1 MNAWLFDY
9 FLAITDKNM
18 GRRAVVRGSIMEAVI
33 DFSIWALFSRATLP
47 VKLVII
53 LLIGMSIWSWTIAIN
68 KRLALNVA
76 RKRAAKFDQSFWSGE
91 PLDELF
97 DQIATTP
104 KGGSE
109 LIFTAGMTEWR
120 RSHRD
125 DGALIAGAQSRI
137 ERSMDV
143 ALSKEANYLQSSLGV
158 LASIGSVAPFIGL
171 FGTVWGIMNAFIEIA
186 AQQNTN
192 LAVVAPGIA
201 EALLATGLGLLAAIP
216 AVVFYNYLSASSDR
230 VIANYEAFSDEFS
243 TILSRQLGG

>member
-1 MNAWLFDY
+1 
-9 FLAITDKNM
+9 
-18 GRRAVVRGSIMEAVI
+18 MEAAI

-47 VKLVII
+47 VQLVMI
-53 LLIGMSIWSWTIAIN
+53 LLIGLSVWSWTIAIN
-68 KRLALNVA
+68 KRLVLGVA
-76 RKRAAKFDQSFWSGE
+76 RRRAAAFDQSFWSGD

-97 DQIATTP
+97 DQISASP

-120 RSHRD
+120 RSHRE
-125 DGALIAGAQSRI
+125 DGAMIAGAQSRI

-143 ALSKEANYLQSSLGV
+143 ALSKQVNQLQNNLGA

-216 AVVFYNYLSASSDR
+216 AVVFYNNLSAGSDR
-230 VIANYEAFSDEFS
+230 LIASYEAFADEFS

>member
-1 MNAWLFDY
+1 
-9 FLAITDKNM
+9 
-18 GRRAVVRGSIMEAVI
+18 MEAAI

-53 LLIGMSIWSWTIAIN
+53 TLIFMSLWSWAIAIN
-68 KRLALNVA
+68 KRVSIQLA
-76 RKRAAKFDQSFWSGE
+76 RKHVFNFDRKFWSGE

-97 DQIATTP
+97 DEVGNDP
-104 KGGSE
+104 KGGSAI
-109 LIFTAGMTEWR
+109 IFSAGVTEWR

-125 DGALIAGAQSRI
+125 DGVMIPGAQARI

-143 ALSKEANYLQSSLGV
+143 ALSKEANQLQSSLGI
-158 LASIGSVAPFIGL
+158 LASIGSVGPFIGL

-216 AVVFYNYLSASSDR
+216 AVVFYNHLSAASDR
-230 VIANYEAFSDEFS
+230 IISDYEAFADEFS
-243 TILSRQLGG
+243 TILSRQLGS

>member
-1 MNAWLFDY
+1 
-9 FLAITDKNM
+9 
-18 GRRAVVRGSIMEAVI
+18 MEAAI

-47 VKLVII
+47 VKLVIL
-53 LLIGMSIWSWTIAIN
+53 LLIGLSAWSWAIAIN
-68 KRLALNVA
+68 KRLALNLA
-76 RKRAAKFDQSFWSGE
+76 RRRSAKFDQSFWSGE

-97 DQIATTP
+97 DQISTAP
-104 KGGSE
+104 LGGSE
-109 LIFTAGMTEWR
+109 VIFTAGMTEWR
-120 RSHRD
+120 RSHRE
-125 DGALIAGAQSRI
+125 DGAMIAGAQSRI

-143 ALSKEANYLQSSLGV
+143 ALNKEANYLQSSLGI

-216 AVVFYNYLSASSDR
+216 AVVFYNYLSSSSDR
-230 VIANYEAFSDEFS
+230 VVANYEAFADEFS